1 MHWSDGNLT
10 PESTEKLEIDRDKGN
25 NSDEETLTLMILI
38 PRMKKIMTSLMMLKF
53 KLVQL
58 K

>member
-10 PESTEKLEIDRDKGN
+10 PESIEKLEIDRDKGN